1 VGDNSLEALQRFVAD
16 SALRDRAIGR
26 DAGLV
31 AEAERLVLPSS
42 RGMSPAD
49 RLDVYREQFWLRH
62 VPSLEEDFP
71 TLSWAVGGP
80 PRFQDLATEYL
91 SACPPRTWDLQRLG
105 ESLPAHVAHHPRWQG
120 DILVRD
126 AARLDWAF
134 MEAFDAPDVAPFDPR
149 SLTAVTE
156 DAWALATVVFH
167 PSVRAL
173 SFAYPVH
180 ELRQALKSDSAPQR
194 PLPANAHVV
203 VWRDA
208 TCVLQAVEIEGPAH
222 ALLAA
227 LTIGTPLGE
236 ACDVAARAVES
247 RDPSELGTKVSSWF
261 QQWTASGWV
270 SALRFNA

>member
-1 VGDNSLEALQRFVAD
+1 MGDNSLEALQRFVAD

-80 PRFQDLATEYL
+80 SRFQVLATEYL

-105 ESLPAHVAHHPRWQG
+105 EFLPAHVAHHPRWQD

-134 MEAFDAPDVAPFDPR
+134 MEAFDAPDAAPFDPR
-149 SLTAVTE
+149 SLAAVTE

-173 SFAYPVH
+173 SFAYAVH
-180 ELRQALKSDSAPQR
+180 ELRRSLKGDSAPQR
-194 PLPANAHVV
+194 PLPANTHVV

-208 TCVLQAVEIEGPAH
+208 TCALQAIEIEGAAH
-222 ALLAA
+222 ALLVA

-236 ACDVAARAVES
+236 ACDAAVRAVES
-247 RDPSELGTKVSSWF
+247 SDPSELGTKVSSWF

-270 SALRFNA
+270 SALRVSG